1 MKGVLT
7 ALALAL
13 LFPFFTALAEEN
25 TEPGIPGGMED
36 AADAETV
43 VPEAAEKLIGTE
55 TDVPGITGE
64 MADAEPGIPGSV
76 EEYLEIDA
84 IQDELFRSTGSD
96 EFSFSDAVAKMMT
109 GQMPFEPDELPGYL
123 SGLFLGELK
132 QQRKLVVQILIVV
145 LASAVFTNFIKV
157 FDNSQIAEISF
168 YVMYLLISTLL
179 LKSFMDMN
187 EIAAGA
193 CESMNRFMKVL
204 LPVYLAAVVLCA
216 GSVSAIGFYQIT
228 VLGMNLLQV
237 VILRFVFPVI
247 HFYLILLLLNQMGR
261 EDYFSQMAGLIETGI
276 NWVIKTMMGVVIG
289 LQAVQCLIAPAVDS
303 MKNSALHRLA
313 KTIPGVGSLLDTA
326 VETVAGS
333 AVIIKNAVGVAG
345 MLALAFICLVPL
357 AKLAGCI
364 LMFKLL
370 CSLIQPISEKRMVE
384 GIESIS
390 RSTGLLLRLLVASMS
405 IFIVSLAMITA
416 SVKGG

>member
-1 MKGVLT
+1 MKGII
-7 ALALAL
+7 AAL
-13 LFPFFTALAEEN
+13 LVSLLLPFFPAQAEEE
-25 TEPGIPGGMED
+25 TEADIP
-36 AADAETV
+36 
-43 VPEAAEKLIGTE
+43 
-55 TDVPGITGE
+55 E
-64 MADAEPGIPGSV
+64 MM
-76 EEYLEIDA
+76 EEYLEIEA
-84 IQDELFRSTGSD
+84 IQDELFRSTDSD
-96 EFSFSDAVAKMMT
+96 EFSFSDAVKKMLT
-109 GQMPFEPDELPGYL
+109 GQMPLDLSKLPAYL
-123 SGLFLGELK
+123 SDVLFGELK
-132 QQRKLVVQILIVV
+132 QQKKLAVQILIIV

-168 YVMYLLISTLL
+168 YVMYLLISALL

-187 EIAAGA
+187 QIAADTCNA
-193 CESMNRFMKVL
+193 MNRFMKVL
-204 LPVYLAAVVLCA
+204 LPSYLATVVLCA

-237 VILRFVFPVI
+237 VILRFVFPLI
-247 HFYLILLLLNQMGR
+247 HFYLILLLLNQMGK
-261 EDYFSQMAGLIETGI
+261 EDYFSQLAGLIETGI
-276 NWVIKTMMGVVIG
+276 NWIIKTMMGVVIG

-345 MLALAFICLVPL
+345 ILALAFICLVPL
-357 AKLAGCI
+357 VKLAGCI
-364 LMFKLL
+364 FMFKLL

-390 RSTGLLLRLLVASMS
+390 RSTGLLLRLLVAALS

>member
-1 MKGVLT
+1 MKGIIA
-7 ALALAL
+7 ALLVSL
-13 LFPFFTALAEEN
+13 LFPFFPAQAEEE
-25 TEPGIPGGMED
+25 TEADIP
-36 AADAETV
+36 
-43 VPEAAEKLIGTE
+43 
-55 TDVPGITGE
+55 E
-64 MADAEPGIPGSV
+64 MM
-76 EEYLEIDA
+76 EEYLEIEA
-84 IQDELFRSTGSD
+84 IQDELFRSTDSD
-96 EFSFSDAVAKMMT
+96 EFSFSDAVKKMLT
-109 GQMPFEPDELPGYL
+109 GQMPLDLSKLPAYL
-123 SGLFLGELK
+123 SDVLFGELK
-132 QQRKLVVQILIVV
+132 QQKKLAVQILIIV

-168 YVMYLLISTLL
+168 YVMYLLISALL

-187 EIAAGA
+187 QIAADTCNA
-193 CESMNRFMKVL
+193 MNRFMKVL
-204 LPVYLAAVVLCA
+204 LPSYLATVVLCA

-237 VILRFVFPVI
+237 VILRFVFPLI
-247 HFYLILLLLNQMGR
+247 HFYLILLLLNQMGK
-261 EDYFSQMAGLIETGI
+261 EDYFSQLAGLIETGI
-276 NWVIKTMMGVVIG
+276 NWIIKTMMGVVIG

-345 MLALAFICLVPL
+345 ILALAFICLVPL
-357 AKLAGCI
+357 VKLAGCI
-364 LMFKLL
+364 FMFKLL
-370 CSLIQPISEKRMVE
+370 CSLIQPVSEKRMVE

-390 RSTGLLLRLLVASMS
+390 RSTGMLLRLLVAALS

>member
-1 MKGVLT
+1 MKGIIA
-7 ALALAL
+7 ALLVSL
-13 LFPFFTALAEEN
+13 LFPFFPAQAEEE
-25 TEPGIPGGMED
+25 TEADIP
-36 AADAETV
+36 
-43 VPEAAEKLIGTE
+43 
-55 TDVPGITGE
+55 E
-64 MADAEPGIPGSV
+64 MM
-76 EEYLEIDA
+76 EEYLEIEA
-84 IQDELFRSTGSD
+84 IQDELFRSTDSD
-96 EFSFSDAVAKMMT
+96 EFSFSDAVKKMLT
-109 GQMPFEPDELPGYL
+109 GQIPLDLSRLPAYL
-123 SGLFLGELK
+123 SDVLFGELK
-132 QQRKLVVQILIVV
+132 QQKKLAVQILIIV

-168 YVMYLLISTLL
+168 YVMYLLISALL

-187 EIAAGA
+187 QIAADTCNA
-193 CESMNRFMKVL
+193 MNRFMKVL
-204 LPVYLAAVVLCA
+204 LPSYLATVVLCA

-237 VILRFVFPVI
+237 VILRFVFPLI
-247 HFYLILLLLNQMGR
+247 HFYLILLLLNQMGK
-261 EDYFSQMAGLIETGI
+261 EDYFSQLAGLIETGI
-276 NWVIKTMMGVVIG
+276 NWIIKTMMGVVIG

-345 MLALAFICLVPL
+345 ILALAFICLVPL
-357 AKLAGCI
+357 VKLAGCI
-364 LMFKLL
+364 FMFKLL

-390 RSTGLLLRLLVASMS
+390 RSTGLLLRLLVAALS

>member
-1 MKGVLT
+1 MKGIIA
-7 ALALAL
+7 ALFVSL
-13 LFPFFTALAEEN
+13 LLPFFPAQAEEE
-25 TEPGIPGGMED
+25 TEADIP
-36 AADAETV
+36 
-43 VPEAAEKLIGTE
+43 
-55 TDVPGITGE
+55 E
-64 MADAEPGIPGSV
+64 MM
-76 EEYLEIDA
+76 EEYLEIEA
-84 IQDELFRSTGSD
+84 IQDELFRSTDSD
-96 EFSFSDAVAKMMT
+96 VFSFSDAVKKMLT
-109 GQMPFEPDELPGYL
+109 GQMPLDLSRLPEYL
-123 SGLFLGELK
+123 SDVLFGELK
-132 QQRKLVVQILIVV
+132 QQKKLAVQILVIV

-168 YVMYLLISTLL
+168 YVMYLLISALL

-187 EIAAGA
+187 QIAADTCNA
-193 CESMNRFMKVL
+193 MNRFMKVL
-204 LPVYLAAVVLCA
+204 LPSYLATVVLCA

-237 VILRFVFPVI
+237 VILRFVFPLI
-247 HFYLILLLLNQMGR
+247 HFYLILLLLNQMGK
-261 EDYFSQMAGLIETGI
+261 EDYFSQLAGLIETGI
-276 NWVIKTMMGVVIG
+276 DWIIKTMMGVVIG

-326 VETVAGS
+326 VETVVGS

-345 MLALAFICLVPL
+345 ILALAFICLVPL
-357 AKLAGCI
+357 VKLAGCI
-364 LMFKLL
+364 FMFKLL

-390 RSTGLLLRLLVASMS
+390 RSTGLLLRLLVAALS

>member
-1 MKGVLT
+1 MKGIIA
-7 ALALAL
+7 ALFVSL
-13 LFPFFTALAEEN
+13 LLPFFPAQAEEE
-25 TEPGIPGGMED
+25 TEADIP
-36 AADAETV
+36 
-43 VPEAAEKLIGTE
+43 
-55 TDVPGITGE
+55 E
-64 MADAEPGIPGSV
+64 MM
-76 EEYLEIDA
+76 EEYLEIEA
-84 IQDELFRSTGSD
+84 IQDELFRSTDSD
-96 EFSFSDAVAKMMT
+96 VFSFSDAVKKMLT
-109 GQMPFEPDELPGYL
+109 GQMPLDLSRLPEYL
-123 SGLFLGELK
+123 SDVLFGELK
-132 QQRKLVVQILIVV
+132 QQKKLAVQILVIV

-168 YVMYLLISTLL
+168 YVMYLLISALL

-187 EIAAGA
+187 QIAADTCNA
-193 CESMNRFMKVL
+193 MNRFMKVL
-204 LPVYLAAVVLCA
+204 LPSYLATVVLCA

-237 VILRFVFPVI
+237 VILQFVFPLI
-247 HFYLILLLLNQMGR
+247 HFYLILLLLNQMGK
-261 EDYFSQMAGLIETGI
+261 EDYFSQLAGLIETGI
-276 NWVIKTMMGVVIG
+276 DWIIKTMMGVVIG

-333 AVIIKNAVGVAG
+333 TVIIKNAVGVAG
-345 MLALAFICLVPL
+345 ILALAFICLVPL
-357 AKLAGCI
+357 VKLAGCI
-364 LMFKLL
+364 FIFKLL

-390 RSTGLLLRLLVASMS
+390 RSTGMLLRLLVAALS

>member
-1 MKGVLT
+1 MVARMKGIIA
-7 ALALAL
+7 ALLVSL
-13 LFPFFTALAEEN
+13 LFPFFPAQAEEE
-25 TEPGIPGGMED
+25 TEADIP
-36 AADAETV
+36 
-43 VPEAAEKLIGTE
+43 
-55 TDVPGITGE
+55 E
-64 MADAEPGIPGSV
+64 MM
-76 EEYLEIDA
+76 EEYLEIEA
-84 IQDELFRSTGSD
+84 IQDELFRSTDSD
-96 EFSFSDAVAKMMT
+96 EFSFSDAVKKMLT
-109 GQMPFEPDELPGYL
+109 GQMPLDLSKLPAYL
-123 SGLFLGELK
+123 SDVLFGELK
-132 QQRKLVVQILIVV
+132 QQKKLAVQILIIV

-168 YVMYLLISTLL
+168 YVMYLLISALL

-187 EIAAGA
+187 QIAADTCNA
-193 CESMNRFMKVL
+193 MNRFMKVL
-204 LPVYLAAVVLCA
+204 LPSYLATVVLCA

-237 VILRFVFPVI
+237 VILRFVFPLI
-247 HFYLILLLLNQMGR
+247 HFYLILLLLNQMGK
-261 EDYFSQMAGLIETGI
+261 EDYFSQLAGLIETGI
-276 NWVIKTMMGVVIG
+276 NWIIKTMMGVVIG

-345 MLALAFICLVPL
+345 ILALAFICLVPL
-357 AKLAGCI
+357 VKLAGCI
-364 LMFKLL
+364 FMFKLL

-390 RSTGLLLRLLVASMS
+390 RSTGLLLRLLVAALS

>member
-1 MKGVLT
+1 MKGIIA
-7 ALALAL
+7 ALLVSL
-13 LFPFFTALAEEN
+13 LFPFFPAQAEEE
-25 TEPGIPGGMED
+25 TEADIP
-36 AADAETV
+36 
-43 VPEAAEKLIGTE
+43 
-55 TDVPGITGE
+55 E
-64 MADAEPGIPGSV
+64 MM
-76 EEYLEIDA
+76 EEYLEIEA
-84 IQDELFRSTGSD
+84 IQDELFRSTDSD
-96 EFSFSDAVAKMMT
+96 EFSFSDAVKKMLT
-109 GQMPFEPDELPGYL
+109 GQMPLDLSKLPAYL
-123 SGLFLGELK
+123 SDVLFGELK
-132 QQRKLVVQILIVV
+132 QQKKLAVQILIIV

-168 YVMYLLISTLL
+168 YVMYLLISALL

-187 EIAAGA
+187 QIAADTCNA
-193 CESMNRFMKVL
+193 MNRFMKVL
-204 LPVYLAAVVLCA
+204 LPSYLATVVLCA

-237 VILRFVFPVI
+237 VILRFVFPLI
-247 HFYLILLLLNQMGR
+247 HFYLILLLLNQMGK
-261 EDYFSQMAGLIETGI
+261 EDYFSQLAGLIETGI
-276 NWVIKTMMGVVIG
+276 DWIIKTMMGVVIG

-326 VETVAGS
+326 VETVVGS

-345 MLALAFICLVPL
+345 ILALAFICLVPL
-357 AKLAGCI
+357 VKLAGCI
-364 LMFKLL
+364 FMFKLL

-390 RSTGLLLRLLVASMS
+390 RSTGLLLRLLVAALS

>member
-1 MKGVLT
+1 MKGII
-7 ALALAL
+7 AAL
-13 LFPFFTALAEEN
+13 LVSLLLPFFPAQAEEE
-25 TEPGIPGGMED
+25 TEADIP
-36 AADAETV
+36 
-43 VPEAAEKLIGTE
+43 
-55 TDVPGITGE
+55 E
-64 MADAEPGIPGSV
+64 MM
-76 EEYLEIDA
+76 EEYIEIEA
-84 IQDELFRSTGSD
+84 IQDELFRSTDSD
-96 EFSFSDAVAKMMT
+96 EFSFSDAVKKMLT
-109 GQMPFEPDELPGYL
+109 GQMPLDLSKLPAYL
-123 SGLFLGELK
+123 SDVLFGELK
-132 QQRKLVVQILIVV
+132 QQKKLAVQILIIV

-168 YVMYLLISTLL
+168 YVMYLLISALL

-187 EIAAGA
+187 QIAADT
-193 CESMNRFMKVL
+193 CNTMNRFMKVL
-204 LPVYLAAVVLCA
+204 LPSYLATVVLCA

-237 VILRFVFPVI
+237 VILRFVFPLI
-247 HFYLILLLLNQMGR
+247 HFYLILLLLNQMGK
-261 EDYFSQMAGLIETGI
+261 EDYFSQLAGLIETGI
-276 NWVIKTMMGVVIG
+276 NWIIKTMMGVVIG

-345 MLALAFICLVPL
+345 ILALAFICLVPL
-357 AKLAGCI
+357 VKLAGCI
-364 LMFKLL
+364 FMFKLL

-390 RSTGLLLRLLVASMS
+390 RSTGMLLRLLVAALS

>member
-1 MKGVLT
+1 MVARMKGIIA
-7 ALALAL
+7 ALLVSL
-13 LFPFFTALAEEN
+13 LFPFFPAQAEEE
-25 TEPGIPGGMED
+25 TEADIP
-36 AADAETV
+36 
-43 VPEAAEKLIGTE
+43 
-55 TDVPGITGE
+55 E
-64 MADAEPGIPGSV
+64 MM
-76 EEYLEIDA
+76 EEYLEIEA
-84 IQDELFRSTGSD
+84 IQDELFRSTDSD
-96 EFSFSDAVAKMMT
+96 EFSFSDAVKKMLT
-109 GQMPFEPDELPGYL
+109 GQIPLDLSRLPAYL
-123 SGLFLGELK
+123 SDVLFGELK
-132 QQRKLVVQILIVV
+132 QQKKLAVQILIIV

-168 YVMYLLISTLL
+168 YVMYLLISALL

-187 EIAAGA
+187 QIAADTCNA
-193 CESMNRFMKVL
+193 MNRFMKVL
-204 LPVYLAAVVLCA
+204 LPSYLATVVLCA

-237 VILRFVFPVI
+237 VILRFVFPLI
-247 HFYLILLLLNQMGR
+247 HFYLILLLLNQMGK
-261 EDYFSQMAGLIETGI
+261 EDYFSQLVGLIETGI
-276 NWVIKTMMGVVIG
+276 NWIIKTMMGVVIG

-345 MLALAFICLVPL
+345 ILALAFICLVPL
-357 AKLAGCI
+357 VKLAGCI
-364 LMFKLL
+364 FMFKLL
-370 CSLIQPISEKRMVE
+370 CSLIQPVSEKRMVE

-390 RSTGLLLRLLVASMS
+390 RSTGMLLRLLVAALS

>member
-1 MKGVLT
+1 MVARMKGIIA
-7 ALALAL
+7 ALLVSL
-13 LFPFFTALAEEN
+13 LFPFFPAQAEEE
-25 TEPGIPGGMED
+25 TEADIP
-36 AADAETV
+36 
-43 VPEAAEKLIGTE
+43 
-55 TDVPGITGE
+55 E
-64 MADAEPGIPGSV
+64 MM
-76 EEYLEIDA
+76 EEYLEIEA
-84 IQDELFRSTGSD
+84 IQDELFRSTDSD
-96 EFSFSDAVAKMMT
+96 EFSFSDAVKKMLT
-109 GQMPFEPDELPGYL
+109 GQIPLDLSRLPAYL
-123 SGLFLGELK
+123 SDVLFGELK
-132 QQRKLVVQILIVV
+132 QQKKLAVQILIIV

-168 YVMYLLISTLL
+168 YVMYLLISALL

-187 EIAAGA
+187 QIAADTCNA
-193 CESMNRFMKVL
+193 MNRFMKVL
-204 LPVYLAAVVLCA
+204 LPSYLATVVLCA

-237 VILRFVFPVI
+237 VILRFVFPLI
-247 HFYLILLLLNQMGR
+247 HFYLILLLLNQMGK
-261 EDYFSQMAGLIETGI
+261 EDYFSQLAGLIETGI
-276 NWVIKTMMGVVIG
+276 NWIIKTMMGVVIG

-345 MLALAFICLVPL
+345 ILALAFICLVPL
-357 AKLAGCI
+357 VKLAGCI
-364 LMFKLL
+364 FMFKLL

-390 RSTGLLLRLLVASMS
+390 RSTGMLLRLLVAALS

>member
-1 MKGVLT
+1 MVARMKGIIA
-7 ALALAL
+7 ALLVSL
-13 LFPFFTALAEEN
+13 LFPFFPAQAEEE
-25 TEPGIPGGMED
+25 TEADIP
-36 AADAETV
+36 
-43 VPEAAEKLIGTE
+43 
-55 TDVPGITGE
+55 E
-64 MADAEPGIPGSV
+64 MM
-76 EEYLEIDA
+76 EEYLEIEA
-84 IQDELFRSTGSD
+84 IQDELFRSTDSD
-96 EFSFSDAVAKMMT
+96 EFSFSDAVKKMLT
-109 GQMPFEPDELPGYL
+109 GQMPLDLSKLPAYL
-123 SGLFLGELK
+123 SDVLFGELK
-132 QQRKLVVQILIVV
+132 QQKKLAVQILIIV

-168 YVMYLLISTLL
+168 YVMYLLISALL

-187 EIAAGA
+187 QIAADTCNA
-193 CESMNRFMKVL
+193 MNRFMKVL
-204 LPVYLAAVVLCA
+204 LPSYLATVVLCA

-237 VILRFVFPVI
+237 VILRFVFPLI
-247 HFYLILLLLNQMGR
+247 HFYLILLLLNQMGK
-261 EDYFSQMAGLIETGI
+261 EDYFSQLAGLIETGI
-276 NWVIKTMMGVVIG
+276 DWIIKTMMGVVIG

-326 VETVAGS
+326 VETVVGS

-345 MLALAFICLVPL
+345 ILALAFICLVPL
-357 AKLAGCI
+357 VKLAGCI
-364 LMFKLL
+364 FMFKLL

-390 RSTGLLLRLLVASMS
+390 RSTGLLLRLLVAALS

>member
-1 MKGVLT
+1 MKGIIV
-7 ALALAL
+7 AL
-13 LFPFFTALAEEN
+13 LVSLLLPFFPAQAEEE
-25 TEPGIPGGMED
+25 TEADIP
-36 AADAETV
+36 
-43 VPEAAEKLIGTE
+43 
-55 TDVPGITGE
+55 E
-64 MADAEPGIPGSV
+64 MM
-76 EEYLEIDA
+76 EEYLEIEA
-84 IQDELFRSTGSD
+84 IQDELFRSTDSD
-96 EFSFSDAVAKMMT
+96 EFSFSDAVKKMLT
-109 GQMPFEPDELPGYL
+109 GQMPLDLSRLPAYL
-123 SGLFLGELK
+123 SDVLFGELK
-132 QQRKLVVQILIVV
+132 QQKKLAVQILIIV

-168 YVMYLLISTLL
+168 YVMYLLISALL

-187 EIAAGA
+187 QIAADTCNA
-193 CESMNRFMKVL
+193 MNRFMKVL
-204 LPVYLAAVVLCA
+204 LPSYLATVVLCA

-237 VILRFVFPVI
+237 VILRFVFPLI
-247 HFYLILLLLNQMGR
+247 HFYLILLLLNQMGK
-261 EDYFSQMAGLIETGI
+261 EDYFSQLAGLIETGI
-276 NWVIKTMMGVVIG
+276 NWIIKTMMGVVIG

-345 MLALAFICLVPL
+345 ILALAFICLVPL
-357 AKLAGCI
+357 VKLAGCI
-364 LMFKLL
+364 FMFKLL
-370 CSLIQPISEKRMVE
+370 CSLIQPVSEKRMVE

-390 RSTGLLLRLLVASMS
+390 RSTGMLLRLLVAALS

>member
-1 MKGVLT
+1 MKGII
-7 ALALAL
+7 AAL
-13 LFPFFTALAEEN
+13 LVSLLLPFFPAQAEEE
-25 TEPGIPGGMED
+25 TEADIP
-36 AADAETV
+36 
-43 VPEAAEKLIGTE
+43 
-55 TDVPGITGE
+55 E
-64 MADAEPGIPGSV
+64 MM
-76 EEYLEIDA
+76 EEYLEIEA
-84 IQDELFRSTGSD
+84 IQDELFRSTDSD
-96 EFSFSDAVAKMMT
+96 EFSFSDAVKKMLT
-109 GQMPFEPDELPGYL
+109 GQMPLDLSRLPAYL
-123 SGLFLGELK
+123 SDVLFGELK
-132 QQRKLVVQILIVV
+132 QQKKLAVQILIIV

-168 YVMYLLISTLL
+168 YVMYLLISALL

-187 EIAAGA
+187 QIAADTCNA
-193 CESMNRFMKVL
+193 MNRFMKVL
-204 LPVYLAAVVLCA
+204 LPSYLATVVLCA

-237 VILRFVFPVI
+237 VILRFVFPLI
-247 HFYLILLLLNQMGR
+247 HFYLILLLLNQMGK
-261 EDYFSQMAGLIETGI
+261 EDYFSQLAGLIETGI
-276 NWVIKTMMGVVIG
+276 NWIIKTMMGVVIG

-345 MLALAFICLVPL
+345 ILALAFICLVPL
-357 AKLAGCI
+357 VKLAGCI
-364 LMFKLL
+364 FMFKLL

-390 RSTGLLLRLLVASMS
+390 RSTGLLLRLLVAALS

>member
-1 MKGVLT
+1 MKGII
-7 ALALAL
+7 AAL
-13 LFPFFTALAEEN
+13 LVSLLLPFFPAQAEEE
-25 TEPGIPGGMED
+25 TEADIP
-36 AADAETV
+36 
-43 VPEAAEKLIGTE
+43 
-55 TDVPGITGE
+55 E
-64 MADAEPGIPGSV
+64 MM
-76 EEYLEIDA
+76 EEYLEIEA
-84 IQDELFRSTGSD
+84 IQDELFRSTDSD
-96 EFSFSDAVAKMMT
+96 EFSFSDAVKKMLT
-109 GQMPFEPDELPGYL
+109 GQMPLDLSKLPAYL
-123 SGLFLGELK
+123 SDVLFGELK
-132 QQRKLVVQILIVV
+132 QQKKLAVQILIIV

-157 FDNSQIAEISF
+157 FDNSQIEEISF
-168 YVMYLLISTLL
+168 YVMYLLISALL

-187 EIAAGA
+187 QIAADTCNA
-193 CESMNRFMKVL
+193 MNRFMKVL
-204 LPVYLAAVVLCA
+204 LPSYLATVVLCA

-237 VILRFVFPVI
+237 VILRFVFPLI
-247 HFYLILLLLNQMGR
+247 HFYLILLLLNQMGK
-261 EDYFSQMAGLIETGI
+261 EDYFSQLAGLIETGI
-276 NWVIKTMMGVVIG
+276 NWIIKTMMGVVIG

-345 MLALAFICLVPL
+345 ILALAFICLVPL
-357 AKLAGCI
+357 VKLAGCI
-364 LMFKLL
+364 FMFKLL

-390 RSTGLLLRLLVASMS
+390 RSTGLLLRLLVAALS

>member
-1 MKGVLT
+1 MKGIIA
-7 ALALAL
+7 ALFVSL
-13 LFPFFTALAEEN
+13 LLPFFPAQAEEE
-25 TEPGIPGGMED
+25 TEADIP
-36 AADAETV
+36 
-43 VPEAAEKLIGTE
+43 
-55 TDVPGITGE
+55 E
-64 MADAEPGIPGSV
+64 MM
-76 EEYLEIDA
+76 EEYLEIEA
-84 IQDELFRSTGSD
+84 IQDELFRSTDSD
-96 EFSFSDAVAKMMT
+96 VFSFSDAVKKMLT
-109 GQMPFEPDELPGYL
+109 GQMPLDLSRLPEYL
-123 SGLFLGELK
+123 SDVLFGELK
-132 QQRKLVVQILIVV
+132 QQKKLAVQILVIV

-168 YVMYLLISTLL
+168 YVMYLLISALL

-187 EIAAGA
+187 QIAADTCNA
-193 CESMNRFMKVL
+193 MNRFMKVL
-204 LPVYLAAVVLCA
+204 LPSYLATVVLCA

-237 VILRFVFPVI
+237 VILQFVFPLI
-247 HFYLILLLLNQMGR
+247 HFYLILLLLNQMGK
-261 EDYFSQMAGLIETGI
+261 EDYFSQLAGLIETGI
-276 NWVIKTMMGVVIG
+276 NWIIKTMMGVVIG

-333 AVIIKNAVGVAG
+333 TVIIKNAVGVAG
-345 MLALAFICLVPL
+345 ILALAFICLVPL
-357 AKLAGCI
+357 VKLAGCI
-364 LMFKLL
+364 FIFKLL

-390 RSTGLLLRLLVASMS
+390 RSTGMLLRLLVAALS

>member
-1 MKGVLT
+1 MVARMKGII
-7 ALALAL
+7 AAL
-13 LFPFFTALAEEN
+13 LVSLLLPFFPAQAEEE
-25 TEPGIPGGMED
+25 TEADIP
-36 AADAETV
+36 
-43 VPEAAEKLIGTE
+43 
-55 TDVPGITGE
+55 E
-64 MADAEPGIPGSV
+64 MM
-76 EEYLEIDA
+76 EEYLEIEA
-84 IQDELFRSTGSD
+84 IQDELFRSTDSD
-96 EFSFSDAVAKMMT
+96 EFSFSDAVKKMLT
-109 GQMPFEPDELPGYL
+109 GQMPLDLSRLPAYL
-123 SGLFLGELK
+123 SDVLFGELK
-132 QQRKLVVQILIVV
+132 QQKKLAVQILIIV

-168 YVMYLLISTLL
+168 YVMYLLISALL

-187 EIAAGA
+187 QIAADTCNA
-193 CESMNRFMKVL
+193 MNRFMKVL
-204 LPVYLAAVVLCA
+204 LPSYLATVVLCA

-237 VILRFVFPVI
+237 VILRFVFPLI
-247 HFYLILLLLNQMGR
+247 HFYLILLLLNQMGK
-261 EDYFSQMAGLIETGI
+261 EDYFSQLAGLIETGI
-276 NWVIKTMMGVVIG
+276 NWIIKTMMGVVIG

-345 MLALAFICLVPL
+345 ILALAFICLVPL
-357 AKLAGCI
+357 VKLAGCI
-364 LMFKLL
+364 FMFKLL

-390 RSTGLLLRLLVASMS
+390 RSTGLLLRLLVAALS

>member
-1 MKGVLT
+1 MVARMKGII
-7 ALALAL
+7 AAL
-13 LFPFFTALAEEN
+13 LVSLLLPFFPAQAEEE
-25 TEPGIPGGMED
+25 TEADIP
-36 AADAETV
+36 
-43 VPEAAEKLIGTE
+43 
-55 TDVPGITGE
+55 E
-64 MADAEPGIPGSV
+64 MM
-76 EEYLEIDA
+76 EEYLEIEA
-84 IQDELFRSTGSD
+84 IQDELFRSTDSD
-96 EFSFSDAVAKMMT
+96 EFSFSDAVKKMLT
-109 GQMPFEPDELPGYL
+109 GQMPLDLSKLPAYL
-123 SGLFLGELK
+123 SDVLFGELK
-132 QQRKLVVQILIVV
+132 QQKKLAVQILIIV

-168 YVMYLLISTLL
+168 YVMYLLISALL

-187 EIAAGA
+187 QIAADTCNA
-193 CESMNRFMKVL
+193 MNRFMKVL
-204 LPVYLAAVVLCA
+204 LPSYLATVVLCA

-237 VILRFVFPVI
+237 VILRFVFPLI
-247 HFYLILLLLNQMGR
+247 HFYLILLLLNQMGK
-261 EDYFSQMAGLIETGI
+261 EDYFSQLAGLIETGI
-276 NWVIKTMMGVVIG
+276 NWIIKTMMGVVIG

-345 MLALAFICLVPL
+345 ILALAFICLVPL
-357 AKLAGCI
+357 VKLAGCI
-364 LMFKLL
+364 FMFKLL

-390 RSTGLLLRLLVASMS
+390 RSTGLLLRLLVAALS